1 MNRRHYLQSL
11 SALFATTLLGSCA
24 QGGEAPQAKGEQP
37 EQPQNAS
44 GKTQALSLRLPDDSH
59 SFLLVSDLGRNGYY
73 KQKPIAELMGNLAS
87 KVDIECVVAA
97 GDTHHFN
104 GVASIDDPLW
114 MTNYELIYAHPE
126 LMIDWFAINGNHE
139 YRGNTQAVLD
149 YGKKSRRWV
158 MPARYYSQTFEAGE
172 QEEALLLFIDTTPL
186 KDKYRKKGDKY
197 PDAGQ
202 QDKEAQLRWIE
213 QTLSQSQARWKIVIG
228 HHPLYAYTDKEDSE
242 RSDMRQALEA
252 LLERYGVDCY
262 CCGHI
267 HSFQHI
273 KPEGAT
279 VDYLVNSS
287 GSLAR
292 PVKAIEGTQFCSPD
306 EGFTLVNVADNQLT
320 FYLINDKGEI
330 IYQFS
335 RQK

>member
-11 SALFATTLLGSCA
+11 TALFATTCLGGCA
-24 QGGEAPQAKGEQP
+24 KGGEESHVPATTDRPQQPTAGVAPVP
-37 EQPQNAS
+37 
-44 GKTQALSLRLPDDSH
+44 SLDLPADSH
-59 SFLLVSDLGRNGYY
+59 SFLLVNDLGRNGYY
-73 KQKPIAELMGNLAS
+73 KQKPIAELMGA
-87 KVDIECVVAA
+87 VAERYEIECVVAA

-114 MTNYELIYAHPE
+114 MTNYELIYSHPE
-126 LMIDWFAINGNHE
+126 LMIDWFAVNGNHE

-158 MPARYYSQTFEAGE
+158 MPARYYSLAFEAGK

-186 KDKYRKKGDKY
+186 IDKYRKKGDKY
-197 PDAGQ
+197 PDAGA

-228 HHPLYAYTDKEDSE
+228 HHPLYADTSKEDSE
-242 RSDMRQALEA
+242 RIDMCAAIEP
-252 LLERYGVDCY
+252 LLDRYGVDLY

-273 KPEGAT
+273 QPEGKK
-279 VDYLVNSS
+279 VDYLVNSA

-292 PVKAIEGTQFCSPD
+292 PVKSIPGTQFCSSD
-306 EGFTLVNVADNQLT
+306 EGFTFVNVADDRLS
-320 FYLINDKGEI
+320 FYLINDRGEV
-330 IYQFS
+330 IYSYS
-335 RQK
+335 RT

>member
-24 QGGEAPQAKGEQP
+24 QSGEAPQAKGEQP

-126 LMIDWFAINGNHE
+126 LMIDWFALNGNHE

-186 KDKYRKKGDKY
+186 IDKYRKKGDKY

>member
-1 MNRRHYLQSL
+1 MNRRVYLQSL
-11 SALFATTLLGSCA
+11 SALFATALLGSCA
-24 QGGEAPQAKGEQP
+24 QGGEAPQAKDEP
-37 EQPQNAS
+37 SEQPQAAS
-44 GKTQALSLRLPDDSH
+44 NKKALSQLDLPKDSH

-73 KQKPIAELMGNLAS
+73 KQKPIAELMGNLAE
-87 KVDIECVVAA
+87 KIEIECVVAA

-186 KDKYRKKGDKY
+186 IEKYRKKGDKY

>member
-24 QGGEAPQAKGEQP
+24 QGGEAPQAKDEP
-37 EQPQNAS
+37 SEQPQAAS

-126 LMIDWFAINGNHE
+126 LMIDWFALNGNHE

-149 YGKKSRRWV
+149 YSKKSRRWV

-186 KDKYRKKGDKY
+186 IDKYRKKGDKY

>member
-1 MNRRHYLQSL
+1 MNRRVYLQSL

-24 QGGEAPQAKGEQP
+24 QDGEAPQAKGEP
-37 EQPQNAS
+37 SEQPQAAS
-44 GKTQALSLRLPDDSH
+44 NKKALSQLDLPKDSH

-126 LMIDWFAINGNHE
+126 LMIDWFALNGNHE

-149 YGKKSRRWV
+149 YSKKSRRWV

-186 KDKYRKKGDKY
+186 IDKYRKKGDKY

>member
-1 MNRRHYLQSL
+1 MNRRVYLQSL

-37 EQPQNAS
+37 EQPQNAT
-44 GKTQALSLRLPDDSH
+44 GKGQALSLRLPEESH

-126 LMIDWFAINGNHE
+126 LMIDWFALNGNHE

-149 YGKKSRRWV
+149 YRKKSRRWV

-186 KDKYRKKGDKY
+186 IDKYRKKGDKY

-213 QTLSQSQARWKIVIG
+213 QTLSQSQAHWKIVIG

>member
-186 KDKYRKKGDKY
+186 IDKYRKKGDKY

-252 LLERYGVDCY
+252 LLECYGVDCY

>member
-24 QGGEAPQAKGEQP
+24 QGGEPTQSPKEKEAAQA
-37 EQPQNAS
+37 NS
-44 GKTQALSLRLPDDSH
+44 SKTQALSLQLPADSH

-73 KQKPIAELMGNLAS
+73 KQKPIAELMGNLAA
-87 KVDIECVVAA
+87 KVEIECVVAA

-104 GVASIDDPLW
+104 GIASIDDPLW

-126 LMIDWFAINGNHE
+126 LMIDWFALNGNHE

-186 KDKYRKKGDKY
+186 IDKYRKKGDKY

-202 QDKEAQLRWIE
+202 QDKGAQLHWIE
-213 QTLSQSQARWKIVIG
+213 QTLAQSQACWKIVIG
-228 HHPLYAYTDKEDSE
+228 HHPLYADTDKEDSE
-242 RSDMRQALEA
+242 RNDMRQAIEA

-273 KPEGAT
+273 KPEGST

-292 PVKAIEGTQFCSPD
+292 PVKAIAGTQFCSSD
-306 EGFTLVNVADNQLT
+306 EGFTLVNVADNRLT

>member
-126 LMIDWFAINGNHE
+126 LMIDWFALNGNHE

-186 KDKYRKKGDKY
+186 IDKYRKKGDKY

-287 GSLAR
+287 GSLTR

>member
-37 EQPQNAS
+37 EQPQTAS
-44 GKTQALSLRLPDDSH
+44 SKTSALSLRLPAESH
-59 SFLLVSDLGRNGYY
+59 SFLLVNDLGRNGYY

-87 KVDIECVVAA
+87 KVEIECVVAA

-126 LMIDWFAINGNHE
+126 LMIDWFALNGNHE

-186 KDKYRKKGDKY
+186 IDKYRKKGDKY

-213 QTLSQSQARWKIVIG
+213 QTLAQSQARWKIVIG
-228 HHPLYAYTDKEDSE
+228 HHPLYADTDKEDSE
-242 RSDMRQALEA
+242 RNDMRQAIEA

-273 KPEGAT
+273 KPEGST

-292 PVKAIEGTQFCSPD
+292 PVKAIAGTQFCSSD
-306 EGFTLVNVADNQLT
+306 EGFTLVNVADNRLT

>member
-87 KVDIECVVAA
+87 KMDIECVVAA

-186 KDKYRKKGDKY
+186 IDKYRKKGDKY

-213 QTLSQSQARWKIVIG
+213 QTLAQSQARWKIVIG
-228 HHPLYAYTDKEDSE
+228 HHPLYAYTEKEDSE
-242 RSDMRQALEA
+242 RSDMRQTLEA

>member
-87 KVDIECVVAA
+87 KVYIECVVAA

-186 KDKYRKKGDKY
+186 IDKYRKKGDKY

>member
-24 QGGEAPQAKGEQP
+24 QGGEAPQAKDEQP

-126 LMIDWFAINGNHE
+126 LMIDWFALNGNHE

-186 KDKYRKKGDKY
+186 IDKYRKKGDKY

>member
-126 LMIDWFAINGNHE
+126 LMIDWFALNGNHE

-149 YGKKSRRWV
+149 YSKKSRRWV
-158 MPARYYSQTFEAGE
+158 IPARYYSQTFEAGE

-186 KDKYRKKGDKY
+186 IDKYRKKGDKY

-228 HHPLYAYTDKEDSE
+228 HHPLYAYTDKEDNE

>member
-1 MNRRHYLQSL
+1 MNRRVYLQSL

-24 QGGEAPQAKGEQP
+24 QGGEAPQAKGEP
-37 EQPQNAS
+37 SEQPQAAS
-44 GKTQALSLRLPDDSH
+44 NKKALSQLDLPKDSH

-73 KQKPIAELMGNLAS
+73 KQKPIAELMGNLAE
-87 KVDIECVVAA
+87 KIEIECVVAA
-97 GDTHHFN
+97 RDTHHFN

-114 MTNYELIYAHPE
+114 MINYELIYAHPE

-158 MPARYYSQTFEAGE
+158 MPARYYSQTFEAGNK
-172 QEEALLLFIDTTPL
+172 EEALLLFIDTTPL
-186 KDKYRKKGDKY
+186 IEKYRKKGAKY

-213 QTLSQSQARWKIVIG
+213 QTLAQSQARWKIVIG
-228 HHPLYAYTDKEDSE
+228 HHPLYADTDKDDSE
-242 RSDMRQALEA
+242 RMDMRNALEA
-252 LLERYGVDCY
+252 LFDRYGVDLY

-273 KPEGAT
+273 QPEGSK

-292 PVKAIEGTQFCSPD
+292 PVKAVPGTQFCSSD
-306 EGFTLVNVADNQLT
+306 EGFTLINVADDQLS
-320 FYLINDKGEI
+320 FHLINDRGEV
-330 IYQFS
+330 IYS
-335 RQK
+335 YRRSL